1 MTETPAPPAP
11 PAGRLGPRP
20 LALHLMIQ
28 GLTWMSSR
36 AALPSWRSGSLAWN
50 PSLADEA
57 KALAAEIRNVDPA
70 AFETAVD
77 AEAGKRML
85 ALAQGVEA
93 YRQHPARRTLDDP
106 PTIWSQGSTR
116 VLDYGVTA
124 SRGANN
130 VPLLV
135 VPSLINRAYILDL
148 APERSLMRH
157 LAASGVQPYLVDW
170 GAPEGDERGFDL
182 SDYVGRR
189 LVEILDAVV
198 KIADGPVHVLG
209 YCMGG
214 PFVVA
219 LAQHRPQ
226 SVASLVLLAAPWD
239 FSAYDPSKARLIQAC
254 TTTIDRVIQM
264 FGVLPVDMLQAMF
277 ASLDPYMTPRKFRRF
292 AQLDTTSANARMFV
306 ALEDWLNDGVALSGP
321 VAREAVVGWFVDNTP
336 GRNTWRILDR
346 PVVPAEVNAPA
357 LVYIP
362 EQDYIV
368 PPGSALALARALPR
382 AETRMIAAGHIGMV
396 AGSQARA
403 LLYEPLAAWLH
414 ERAG

>member
-1 MTETPAPPAP
+1 MTPVP

-36 AALPSWRSGSLAWN
+36 DALPSWRSGSLAWN

-93 YRQHPARRTLDDP
+93 YRNHPARRVLDEP
-106 PTIWSQGSTR
+106 PTICRQGSTR
-116 VLDYGVTA
+116 VLDYGVT
-124 SRGANN
+124 SPRGAGGTKG

-157 LAASGVQPYLVDW
+157 LAGAGVRPFLVDW
-170 GAPEGDERGFDL
+170 GAPEGEERGFDL
-182 SDYVGRR
+182 TDYVGKR
-189 LVEILDAVV
+189 LVEILDAVA
-198 KIADGPVHVLG
+198 KTAGGPVHVLG

-219 LAQHRPQ
+219 LAQHRPK

-239 FSAYDPSKARLIQAC
+239 FSAYDPEKARLIQAC
-254 TTTIDRVIQM
+254 TATIERVIQM

-277 ASLDPYMTPRKFRRF
+277 ASLDPYMTSRKFRRF
-292 AQLDTTSANARMFV
+292 GELDATSANARMFV

-321 VAREAVVGWFVDNTP
+321 VASEAVVGWFVDNTP

-346 PVVPAEVNAPA
+346 PVIPAEVNAPA

-368 PPGSALALARALPR
+368 PPDSALALARALPR

-414 ERAG
+414 EQPR